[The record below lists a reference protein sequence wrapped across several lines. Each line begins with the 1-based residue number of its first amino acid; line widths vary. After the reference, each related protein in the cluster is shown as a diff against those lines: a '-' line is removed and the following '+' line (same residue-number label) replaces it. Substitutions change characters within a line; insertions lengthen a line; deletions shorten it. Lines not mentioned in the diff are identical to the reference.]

1 MYTRRVLLA
10 EDDETLRRQLA
21 RAIRGMGWEVT
32 EYGDGRALLDGL
44 DALGESGVC
53 TFLVTD
59 VRMPNLDGLDLLTEL
74 ALRRRRLPTVV
85 ITAFADEDTRQAVRA
100 LGASIVFSK
109 PFDVDDLCTALQFLP
124 VTKPA

>member
-1 MYTRRVLLA
+1 MHTRRVLLA

-32 EYGDGRALLDGL
+32 EFGDGRALLAGL
-44 DALGESGVC
+44 DRMGPADGV

-59 VRMPNLDGLDLLTEL
+59 VRMPNVDGIDLLTEL
-74 ALRRRRLPTVV
+74 SMRRQRLPTVV
-85 ITAFADEDTRQAVRA
+85 ITAFADEYTRQAVRA

-124 VTKPA
+124 AVQRE